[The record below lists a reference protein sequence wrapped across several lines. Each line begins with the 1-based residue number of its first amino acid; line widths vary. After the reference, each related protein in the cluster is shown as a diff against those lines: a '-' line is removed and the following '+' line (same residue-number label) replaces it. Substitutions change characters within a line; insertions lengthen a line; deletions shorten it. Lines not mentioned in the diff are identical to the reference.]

1 MKAKKKKFFREAS
14 KVDIKRECTLIEV
27 DWRDPDMIPRL
38 LSLEEGQALVVN
50 RPLFPSNYRSSREFM
65 KKGEELRPS
74 KRALLSQVGANKK
87 APYEF
92 RSEAFDRIEGPYLAG
107 YSFRPFFPF
116 GIKKHLSGDN
126 RIRRISLVECLEGAK
141 ISAYANQ
148 EQFTEALIEVQK
160 YIDAREA
167 LNSGGIFHV
176 RTTSRTEKKGRY
188 DFNWMSV
195 PVNQKGDTRKF
206 KVGWLLATEGHDCM
220 RKEWHFR
227 YSGRPSVQEHVFCA
241 HEIAAYRQICEVMW
255 KEGNKTPMVMNPF
268 VQPSSMMIEVYNRVL
283 DSMLIYDESLSSK
296 DKLRTTNKADE
307 EIALWMA
314 VNKYG
319 HDDTCF
325 RESGTR
331 LRDENWSLRYV

>member
-74 KRALLSQVGANKK
+74 KRALLSQVVANKK

-160 YIDAREA
+160 YIDEIGRASCRE
-167 LNSGGIFHV
+167 
-176 RTTSRTEKKGRY
+176 
-188 DFNWMSV
+188 
-195 PVNQKGDTRKF
+195 
-206 KVGWLLATEGHDCM
+206 
-220 RKEWHFR
+220 
-227 YSGRPSVQEHVFCA
+227 
-241 HEIAAYRQICEVMW
+241 
-255 KEGNKTPMVMNPF
+255 
-268 VQPSSMMIEVYNRVL
+268 RV
-283 DSMLIYDESLSSK
+283 
-296 DKLRTTNKADE
+296 
-307 EIALWMA
+307 
-314 VNKYG
+314 
-319 HDDTCF
+319 
-325 RESGTR
+325 
-331 LRDENWSLRYV
+331 

>member
-1 MKAKKKKFFREAS
+1 
-14 KVDIKRECTLIEV
+14 
-27 DWRDPDMIPRL
+27 
-38 LSLEEGQALVVN
+38 
-50 RPLFPSNYRSSREFM
+50 
-65 KKGEELRPS
+65 
-74 KRALLSQVGANKK
+74 
-87 APYEF
+87 
-92 RSEAFDRIEGPYLAG
+92 
-107 YSFRPFFPF
+107 
-116 GIKKHLSGDN
+116 
-126 RIRRISLVECLEGAK
+126 
-141 ISAYANQ
+141 
-148 EQFTEALIEVQK
+148 
-160 YIDAREA
+160 
-167 LNSGGIFHV
+167 
-176 RTTSRTEKKGRY
+176 
-188 DFNWMSV
+188 MSV